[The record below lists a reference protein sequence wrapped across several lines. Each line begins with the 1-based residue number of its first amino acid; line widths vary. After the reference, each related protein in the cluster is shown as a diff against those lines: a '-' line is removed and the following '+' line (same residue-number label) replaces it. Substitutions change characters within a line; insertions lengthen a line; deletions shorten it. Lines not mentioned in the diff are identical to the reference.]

1 MKVRMSAMVTVLAGL
16 AIAGTLTACGGAS
29 PSGAASSGA
38 AAPGA
43 TSPAATPS
51 GPSSASPA
59 SPSSGPSSPVVA
71 PIIFAVRLGAD
82 FSPNSLHLGVGQQFE
97 VIVSKTVKVAGLA
110 PANCT
115 AQATSAAGGLL
126 SVKCPAAGSYLY
138 TAERAGTA
146 TLGAIARPLCSPG
159 TPCPQWIS
167 RASMKI
173 TIS

>member
-16 AIAGTLTACGGAS
+16 AIAGTLTACGSAS
-29 PSGAASSGA
+29 SSGAAS
-38 AAPGA
+38 PGA

-51 GPSSASPA
+51 APSSASPA

-71 PIIFAVRLGAD
+71 PIIFAVRLGAS

-115 AQATSAAGGLL
+115 AQATPAADGLL
-126 SVKCPAAGSYLY
+126 SVRCPAAGSYLY
-138 TAERAGTA
+138 TAERTGTA

>member
-1 MKVRMSAMVTVLAGL
+1 MRAQMSAMMTALAGL
-16 AIAGTLTACGGAS
+16 AIAGTLAACGSAS
-29 PSGAASSGA
+29 SSGAASSGA
-38 AAPGA
+38 ASPGA
-43 TSPAATPS
+43 TSPAAT
-51 GPSSASPA
+51 PSSASPA

-71 PIIFAVRLGAD
+71 PIIFAVHLGAS

-115 AQATSAAGGLL
+115 AQATPAAGGLL
-126 SVKCPAAGSYLY
+126 SVKCLAADSYLY
-138 TAERAGTA
+138 TAERTGTA